1 MAHLSARH
9 GDARRRRDELF
20 RERSLAIATKT
31 GYPIDFQT
39 KRVDH
44 GVKGASA
51 TKSNEPGVESGVE
64 VKRFTAEELAEATRR
79 CQDRI
84 HSAREKEFH
93 TRHLQWQQEQ
103 EKQLRSEMA
112 GHEAPGLAAKRLRDR
127 KIKERQL
134 QEESINSLI
143 TQQPS
148 SIEAMNIARMLS
160 PRFEERVVFT
170 PSVVKHSV
178 EDERVKQLLGSARV
192 GSYYQ

>member
-1 MAHLSARH
+1 
-9 GDARRRRDELF
+9 
-20 RERSLAIATKT
+20 
-31 GYPIDFQT
+31 
-39 KRVDH
+39 
-44 GVKGASA
+44 
-51 TKSNEPGVESGVE
+51 
-64 VKRFTAEELAEATRR
+64 
-79 CQDRI
+79 
-84 HSAREKEFH
+84 
-93 TRHLQWQQEQ
+93 
-103 EKQLRSEMA
+103 MA